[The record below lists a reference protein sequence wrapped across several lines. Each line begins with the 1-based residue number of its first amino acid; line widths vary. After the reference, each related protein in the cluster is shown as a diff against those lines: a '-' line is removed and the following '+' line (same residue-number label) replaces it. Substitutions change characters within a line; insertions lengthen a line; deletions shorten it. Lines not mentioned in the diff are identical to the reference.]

1 MRHEKRGGRPR
12 KIPHDPANPK
22 CPCID
27 CRRERGEVPPRKTK
41 SMSKWEEGELVA
53 KLTLLIEYLDRILLS
68 IENLRLDIA
77 QLKK

>member
-1 MRHEKRGGRPR
+1 
-12 KIPHDPANPK
+12 
-22 CPCID
+22 
-27 CRRERGEVPPRKTK
+27 
-41 SMSKWEEGELVA
+41 MSKWEEGELVA